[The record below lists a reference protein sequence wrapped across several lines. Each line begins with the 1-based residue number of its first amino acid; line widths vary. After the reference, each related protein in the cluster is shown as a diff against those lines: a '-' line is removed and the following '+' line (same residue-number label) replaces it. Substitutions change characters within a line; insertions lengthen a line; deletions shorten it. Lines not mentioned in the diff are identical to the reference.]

1 MITAEQQQQYQ
12 RDGYFIAR
20 NLVEPAAIAEIKAT
34 ILDFIDNPGEL
45 EQVLDP
51 ELVVRSGEGEHLSHR
66 AKFRKLQRLGRYRP
80 TVWNNYYAHP
90 SVLSVIRS
98 LLGDDLLVKYDSVFL
113 KPAKTGGATPWHQD
127 IALWRDDHVEAAN
140 AWMAV
145 DPASKENGCMQF
157 LPASHHG
164 GLIDHVLYEGG
175 LHGELPRNL
184 VANLEGVVDIA
195 LEPGDVVF
203 WHSYMWHY
211 SPPNTSDQGRIGMG
225 AVWASWEQT
234 QTSKRVKE
242 YFWVMRDGE
251 PLPHPP
257 EKLVVGDG
265 RHVPPPPFSK
275 DKSIEAGY

>member
-90 SVLSVIRS
+90 NVLSVIRS
-98 LLGDDLLVKYDSVFL
+98 LLGDDLLVKFDSVLL

-127 IALWRDDHVEAAN
+127 IGLWRDDHVEAAN
-140 AWMAV
+140 AWIAV

-184 VANLEGVVDIA
+184 VDNLEGVVDIE

-242 YFWVMRDGE
+242 YFWVMKGGE
-251 PLPHPP
+251 SLLHPP
-257 EKLVVGDG
+257 EKLVVD
-265 RHVPPPPFSK
+265 
-275 DKSIEAGY
+275 

>member
-12 RDGYFIAR
+12 RDGYFIVR
-20 NLVEPAAIAEIKAT
+20 NLVESSAIAEIKAT

-51 ELVVRSGEGEHLSHR
+51 ELVVQQGEGEHLSHR

-90 SVLSVIRS
+90 NVLSVIRS
-98 LLGDDLLVKYDSVFL
+98 LLGGNLLVKYDSVFL

-127 IALWRDDHVEAAN
+127 IGLWRDDHVEAAN
-140 AWMAV
+140 AWIAV
-145 DPASKENGCMQF
+145 DPASKGNGCMQF
-157 LPASHHG
+157 LPTSHHG
-164 GLIDHVLYEGG
+164 GLIDHVVYEDS
-175 LHGELPRNL
+175 LHGELPREL
-184 VANLEGVVDIA
+184 VSNLEEVVDIE

-225 AVWASWEQT
+225 AVWASLEQA
-234 QTSKRVKE
+234 QTSKGVKE
-242 YFWVMRDGE
+242 YFWVMKDGQ

-257 EKLVVGDG
+257 EKLLVDEGTSVD
-265 RHVPPPPFSK
+265 
-275 DKSIEAGY
+275 AGY

>member
-66 AKFRKLQRLGRYRP
+66 AKFRKLQQLGRYRP

-90 SVLSVIRS
+90 NVLAVIRS

-203 WHSYMWHY
+203 WHSYMWH
-211 SPPNTSDQGRIGMG
+211 SAHLTPVIKAESVWGRFGLVG
-225 AVWASWEQT
+225 
-234 QTSKRVKE
+234 SKLKPQN
-242 YFWVMRDGE
+242 G
-251 PLPHPP
+251 
-257 EKLVVGDG
+257 
-265 RHVPPPPFSK
+265 S
-275 DKSIEAGY
+275 KSIFG